1 MKEKRRKVYS
11 AIAVVSFSLT
21 GCAFSGSTA
30 LPPLPGLDVTTPS
43 GYRIKADSNLKGSLV
58 FKDGAGKEIEV
69 KLKQDVEGV
78 VNSQANLAQGLV
90 PLAQAET
97 ERQKL
102 WMKGIVDMFGMVMAK
117 VPDAPLPEVVG
128 PPIP

>member
-1 MKEKRRKVYS
+1 MR
-11 AIAVVSFSLT
+11 ILFAVLLCVQGCLNT

-30 LPPLPGLDVTTPS
+30 LPPLPGLQVTTPS
-43 GYRIKADSNLKGSLV
+43 GYEIMADSNLKGSLE
-58 FKDGAGKEIEV
+58 FQDGDGKIIKV
-69 KLKQDVEGV
+69 KLSQDVEGV
-78 VNSQANLAQGLV
+78 VGAQATLAQGLV

-117 VPDAPLPEVVG
+117 VPDAPLPEPIVG
-128 PPIP
+128 PVVP